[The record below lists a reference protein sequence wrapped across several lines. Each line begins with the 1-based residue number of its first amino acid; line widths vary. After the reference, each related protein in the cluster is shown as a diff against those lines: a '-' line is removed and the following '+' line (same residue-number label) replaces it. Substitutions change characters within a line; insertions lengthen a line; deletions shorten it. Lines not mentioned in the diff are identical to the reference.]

1 MHYLLIRGMTCLGH
15 WNGFNMV
22 SVVGNLGLLRFHALD
37 LIKFMHLSLRISR
50 SNIVKINGLKPLF
63 NTNLESKTC
72 TYNLEVSRL
81 KSI

>member
-1 MHYLLIRGMTCLGH
+1 MTCLGH

-22 SVVGNLGLLRFHALD
+22 SVVGNLGLLRSHALD

-50 SNIVKINGLKPLF
+50 TNTMKINGLKPLF
-63 NTNLESKTC
+63 NTNLESKTR